1 MERYA
6 GLDTNMLCVITT
18 ARIHLRLPCAEELY
32 ENGVPSTASFFD
44 GGASNSAAVAS
55 ATSTVFSPMAWLIMV
70 GSIFENTM
78 ISISRISDYPQSGF
92 CEAYAKSYDT
102 ISTAL
107 CDWESLLPEHLRYS
121 EANLNHSIQDW
132 YAGTFVSMHALQQF
146 VLMKLNHQTQQDLI
160 PDLASRNTRTA
171 RYHAHH
177 LLGIMRA
184 LQSAWRD
191 VDHPRPGQPERFSF
205 STPFAG
211 YAILSA
217 IEILSTSGP
226 AITPTQT
233 WESISGGLASLR
245 ELASLWSSGFRQ
257 SRIGE
262 QYLRQHVPHN

>member
-1 MERYA
+1 
-6 GLDTNMLCVITT
+6 
-18 ARIHLRLPCAEELY
+18 
-32 ENGVPSTASFFD
+32 
-44 GGASNSAAVAS
+44 
-55 ATSTVFSPMAWLIMV
+55 MV

-78 ISISRISDYPQSGF
+78 ISISRMSDYPQSGF
-92 CEAYAKSYDT
+92 REAYAKSYDT
-102 ISTAL
+102 ISLAL

-146 VLMKLNHQTQQDLI
+146 VLMKLNHQTQQKLI
-160 PDLASRNTRTA
+160 PDLASRNTRTT

-177 LLGIMRA
+177 LLGIIRA

-257 SRIGE
+257 SRMGE